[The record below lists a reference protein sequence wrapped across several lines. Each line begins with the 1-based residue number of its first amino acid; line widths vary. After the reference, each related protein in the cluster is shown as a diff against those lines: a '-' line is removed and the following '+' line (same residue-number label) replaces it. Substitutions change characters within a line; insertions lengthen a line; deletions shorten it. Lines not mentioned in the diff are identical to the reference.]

1 MIEIKCNHAQ
11 KNKIINALRTSD
23 SPCLFPKSQARC
35 AYDKD
40 MDCVKCLETKIK
52 WRIPNDTKNNKPQQK
67 GDRTC

>member
-1 MIEIKCNHAQ
+1 MIEIKCNHTQ
-11 KNKIINALRTSD
+11 KTKIINALRTAD

-52 WRIPNDTKNNKPQQK
+52 WITPNGTNDSKPHTQNP
-67 GDRTC
+67 